1 MKYKEIT
8 LKQLLQSLKDG
19 STQLAE
25 VPIPRIDHGQ
35 LLIRTHTSLVS
46 AGTERMLVKFGKSG
60 LVSKARQQPDKVK
73 MVLNKAK
80 TDGVSATFDA
90 VTSKLDQPLALGYS
104 NVGYIAELGHK
115 VQGFKLGDRVVSN
128 GKHAEYVA
136 VPKNLC
142 AKIPDNVSF
151 EAASFTVQGAVALQ
165 GIRLAKPTL
174 GEFVVVIGLGLIGL
188 MAVQMLKAQGCHV
201 LGVDYDETRLALAR
215 SFGAKTANPNAE
227 NVISVAQTFSRG
239 QGVDAVIITASTD
252 SSDPV
257 HQAAEMCRKRGRI
270 ILVGVVGLN
279 LSRAYFYEKELIF
292 QVSCSYGPGRYDP
305 VYEEGG
311 QDYPIGFVRWTE
323 QRNFEAVLDLMS
335 SGALDLEPLI
345 THRFKISQA
354 DEAMNLLISNKS
366 SLGLLLEYDAPADIE
381 AVQCKH
387 VIRLSSVTSKQ
398 GKGVLGFLGAGN
410 YAGRVLIPA
419 FKNAGGN
426 LHTLIS
432 NGGISAVH
440 FGKKFGFVDAG
451 TDPSIVLQNDNIDT
465 VIIATQ
471 HNLHCQQVLAAL
483 KAGKHVFCEKP
494 LCLTMTELSEIENE
508 VSARPDQHLMV
519 GFNRRFAP
527 HIVKMKSLLDLVS
540 EPKHCVMTVNAGA
553 IPADHWIQDP
563 SIGGGRII
571 GEACHFIDLLRHL
584 IGHDVISMD
593 AVSLGSTNS
602 ISFMDDIS
610 SITLRFDDGSVGV
623 IHYLANGHRAIPK
636 ERLEIFTAG
645 RVLQLDNFRTL
656 RGVGWPN
663 FKKLSLWR
671 QDKGQKHCASAF
683 LNAVKTN
690 STQAISKEELFQS
703 SRLAIQASQMIRG
716 QYAN

>member
-1 MKYKEIT
+1 MNNKETI

-19 STQLAE
+19 STQLAD
-25 VPIPRIDHGQ
+25 VPIPRITHGQ

-80 TDGVSATFDA
+80 TDGVAATFDA

-104 NVGYIAELGHK
+104 NVGFIAELGHN
-115 VQGFKLGDRVVSN
+115 VHGFKLGDRVVSN

-151 EAASFTVQGAVALQ
+151 KAASFTVQGAVALQ
-165 GIRLAKPTL
+165 GIRLANPTL

-215 SFGAKTANPNAE
+215 RFGAKTANPNDE

-239 QGVDAVIITASTD
+239 QGVDAVIITASTE

-279 LSRAYFYEKELIF
+279 LSRADFYEKELIF

-354 DEAMNLLISNKS
+354 DQAMDLLISNKNT
-366 SLGLLLEYDAPADIE
+366 LGLLLEYDAPADIE
-381 AVQCKH
+381 AVQRKH
-387 VIRLSSVTSKQ
+387 AIRLSPVTSKQ

-410 YAGRVLIPA
+410 YASRVLIPA

-451 TDPSIVLQNDNIDT
+451 TDPSDVLQNDSIDT

-494 LCLTMTELSEIENE
+494 LCLTMTELIEIENE

-527 HIVKMKSLLDLVS
+527 HIVKMKSLLDAVS

-593 AVSLGSTNS
+593 TISLGSTNS
-602 ISFMDDIS
+602 ISFMEDIS
-610 SITLRFDDGSVGV
+610 SITLRFEDGSVGV
-623 IHYLANGHRAIPK
+623 IHYLANGHRVIPK

-671 QDKGQKHCASAF
+671 QDKGQKHCASDF

-690 STQAISKEELFQS
+690 STLAISKEELFQS